1 MFNKQMESFGED
13 KGESRF
19 GHVLEA
25 YTLIDD
31 DYKGQK
37 VKGGL

>member
-1 MFNKQMESFGED
+1 MLNKQMESFGED

-19 GHVLEA
+19 GGVLEA
-25 YTLIDD
+25 CTLIDD

-37 VKGGL
+37 VKGDL